1 METYKKIKSL
11 RENKNVTQQEVANAI
26 NMNISV
32 YKKIELGS
40 RPIRENEL
48 SKIADFFNVS
58 SDFLLNRTSN
68 PLLPKD
74 EDNIGQNIVS
84 HFRLNTS
91 DMDIEDIEKLEEE
104 LIDFQDFLIKKAKEK
119 KKYNKKD
126 WIDWTIVGGGY

>member
-11 RENKNVTQQEVANAI
+11 RENKNVTQQEIADAI

-74 EDNIGQNIVS
+74 EDSIGQNIIS

-91 DMDIEDIEKLEEE
+91 DMDIEDIE
-104 LIDFQDFLIKKAKEK
+104 
-119 KKYNKKD
+119 
-126 WIDWTIVGGGY
+126 

>member
-11 RENKNVTQQEVANAI
+11 RENKNVTQQEIADAI

-74 EDNIGQNIVS
+74 EDSIGQNIIS
-84 HFRLNTS
+84 HF
-91 DMDIEDIEKLEEE
+91 
-104 LIDFQDFLIKKAKEK
+104 
-119 KKYNKKD
+119 
-126 WIDWTIVGGGY
+126 

>member
-11 RENKNVTQQEVANAI
+11 RENKNVTQQEIADAI

-74 EDNIGQNIVS
+74 EDSIGQNIIS

-91 DMDIEDIEKLEEE
+91 DMDIEDIEELEEE

-119 KKYNKKD
+119 KKRNKKD
-126 WIDWTIVGGGY
+126 

>member
-11 RENKNVTQQEVANAI
+11 RENKNVTQQEIADAI

-74 EDNIGQNIVS
+74 EDSIGQNIIS

-91 DMDIEDIEKLEEE
+91 DMDIEDIEELEEE

-119 KKYNKKD
+119 KERNKKD
-126 WIDWTIVGGGY
+126 

>member
-126 WIDWTIVGGGY
+126 

>member
-11 RENKNVTQQEVANAI
+11 RENKNVTQQEIADAI

-74 EDNIGQNIVS
+74 EDSIGQNIIS

-91 DMDIEDIEKLEEE
+91 DMDIEDIEE
-104 LIDFQDFLIKKAKEK
+104 L
-119 KKYNKKD
+119 
-126 WIDWTIVGGGY
+126 

>member
-11 RENKNVTQQEVANAI
+11 RENKNVTQQEIADAI

-74 EDNIGQNIVS
+74 EDSIGQNIIS
-84 HFRLNTS
+84 HFCLNTS
-91 DMDIEDIEKLEEE
+91 DMDIEDIEELEEE

-119 KKYNKKD
+119 KERNKKD
-126 WIDWTIVGGGY
+126 

>member
-11 RENKNVTQQEVANAI
+11 RENKNVTQQEIADAI

-58 SDFLLNRTSN
+58 SDFLLNRTSD
-68 PLLPKD
+68 PLLPKG
-74 EDNIGQNIVS
+74 EDSIGQNIIS

-91 DMDIEDIEKLEEE
+91 DMDIEDIEELEEE

-119 KKYNKKD
+119 KERNKKD
-126 WIDWTIVGGGY
+126 